1 MTFLPQSLDP
11 GSNRTMQ
18 SYGIVTGDVLLVCAN
33 QNAHEQRKL
42 SQGSKREAQVQGSQ
56 DEAVQDQQLLDQ
68 ILNKVA
74 FVGHVL
80 RYAYLARL
88 GYRVF
93 RNLTVMPAACSV
105 LSHHRPPTYK
115 PCRHTRTRWDA
126 LTRTAAVR

>member
-18 SYGIVTGDVLLVCAN
+18 SYGIVTGDVLLVCAT

-68 ILNKVA
+68 ILDKVA
-74 FVGHVL
+74 LVGHAECCVPCPRLPLVL
-80 RYAYLARL
+80 A
-88 GYRVF
+88 
-93 RNLTVMPAACSV
+93 
-105 LSHHRPPTYK
+105 
-115 PCRHTRTRWDA
+115 
-126 LTRTAAVR
+126 TAPVAS